1 MIRLGVIWLMFVVF
15 HPVHVS
21 LASLDYDKTGG
32 KFSLFIKVYT
42 DDLENDCRLMT
53 EDPELLLYHN
63 GFTPDADIL
72 KRYFDEKIII
82 EVDGD
87 LLRGIIGEVSSDAE
101 EVRVAIEYDYS
112 GEAKS
117 ISVENRIMTDLF
129 PDQANLLIIRI
140 GDLEEGIKFTPEYTK
155 YIINR

>member
-1 MIRLGVIWLMFVVF
+1 MVRLGIIWLMLVVS

-21 LASLDYDKTGG
+21 LASLDYDSDTG
-32 KFSLFIKVYT
+32 KFSLFIKLYT
-42 DDLENDCRLMT
+42 DDLESDCRLMT
-53 EDPELLLYHN
+53 GDPELLLYQS

-72 KRYFDEKIII
+72 KRYLDEKIVI

-87 LLRGIIGEVSSDAE
+87 LLKGIIEEVSSDAE
-101 EVRVAIEYDYS
+101 EVRVAIKYNYS

-129 PDQANLLIIRI
+129 PDQANLFIIRI
-140 GDLEEGIKFTPEYTK
+140 GDREEGIKFTPEFTK